1 MPSLYDPETI
11 TLATLEEIPEE
22 LQPLQK
28 ALKQFLKVNSPNW
41 SASSLANFLGM
52 DVHTLKAFAGKEFR
66 NFNSEKAHTILV
78 LRPIEHAEID
88 AMKVKACL
96 L

>member
-1 MPSLYDPETI
+1 MTSNYDPETI

-28 ALKQFLKVNSPNW
+28 ALKQFLKVNSQHW

-52 DVHTLKAFAGKEFR
+52 DVHTLKAFAGNTKYNTER
-66 NFNSEKAHTILV
+66 AHTILV
-78 LRPIEHAEID
+78 LRPIGTAEID
-88 AMKVKACL
+88 EAKLSACL